1 MHILIT
7 GGSGF
12 IGTHLTRALAA
23 AGHQATILSR
33 SSRSSPH
40 RNLTYLAWN
49 GRELPLGIGLYDA
62 VINLAGAGI
71 ADQRWTDA
79 YKQEILRSRQDATRA
94 CVEYI
99 NRSPRPPSVFLSAS
113 GVGYYGVEHSAPVD
127 EQSTPG
133 SDFAAEVC
141 KVWEAEAQQARCRTV
156 QMRIGV
162 VLGKDGGALAKMVPI
177 YRAFMGG
184 RFASGKQ
191 GFPWIHLDDLIRFM
205 LEALDSPA
213 YAGPVNLAAPQ
224 QVSQAVFSRTLARTL
239 GVPELAAVPKF
250 GLDLLF
256 GEQSVLFWGGQYMQ
270 PRVLEQAGFQWQYPE
285 LEGALRSLF
294 PR

>member
-1 MHILIT
+1 MQILIT

-12 IGTHLTRALAA
+12 IGTHLTRALVA
-23 AGHQATILSR
+23 AGHQVTILSR
-33 SSRSSPH
+33 SSRSTQDRH
-40 RNLTYLAWN
+40 ITYLAWN
-49 GRELPLGIGLYDA
+49 GRELPLGIGLYHA

-99 NRSPRPPSVFLSAS
+99 NRSPNPPSVFLSAS
-113 GVGYYGVEHSAPVD
+113 GVGYYGVEHPAAVD
-127 EQSTPG
+127 ERGAPG

-141 KVWEAEAQQARCRTV
+141 KAWEAEAAQARCRTV
-156 QMRIGV
+156 LMRIGV

-191 GFPWIHLDDLIRFM
+191 GFPWIHLDDLTRFM
-205 LEALDSPA
+205 LEALENPA
-213 YAGPVNLAAPQ
+213 YAGPLNLAAPQ
-224 QVSQAVFSRTLARTL
+224 QVSQAVFSHTLARTL
-239 GVPELAAVPKF
+239 GVPELAAVPKL
-250 GLDLLF
+250 GLSLLF
-256 GEQSVLFWGGQYMQ
+256 GEQSVLFWGGQYVQ
-270 PRVLEQAGFQWQYPE
+270 PRALEQAGFQWQYPE